1 MDLLSTEVFSKA
13 AIVAVAVGLEYWI
26 GPLSVRAAVK
36 NYTDLSEVASVGLP
50 EAGKIIGRFERLLI
64 LLFVLT
70 GSVAG
75 VGFLLTAKSV
85 FRFGD
90 LKDDKTHKRAEYY
103 LIGTLSSFTFG
114 LSIAYAAAWLLEQI

>member
-1 MDLLSTEVFSKA
+1 MDFLTEEALSRV
-13 AIVAVAVGLEYWI
+13 AIITVAIALEYYI
-26 GPLSVRAAVK
+26 GPFSVRAAVK
-36 NYTDLSEVASVGLP
+36 KYTELPEVTSVGLP

-64 LLFVLT
+64 LLFVMT

-90 LKDDKTHKRAEYY
+90 LKDDATHKRAEYY
-103 LIGTLSSFTFG
+103 LIGTLASFTFG
-114 LSIAYAAAWLLEQI
+114 LAIAYAASWLLEQI